1 MGRGNCCVFGSHE
14 GLYFIDND
22 DFHVYRRI
30 DASSED
36 CPESRLVRNLD
47 YGELT
52 GGMWIY
58 DELATE
64 LEETDIV
71 KCFTEDFLRMFPSF
85 NRVCPERWI
94 SSSQRAILESRLFY
108 ICLEDNVWSLAVELI
123 QKEAPWGANYDAL
136 QARHCQRYLKGM
148 EKCLLN
154 RLPSIGLYKGAWTS
168 GTLRREDLSA

>member
-22 DFHVYRRI
+22 DFHVYRI
-30 DASSED
+30 IGASSED
-36 CPESRLVRNLD
+36 CPESRLVRDLD

-64 LEETDIV
+64 LEEADIV

-85 NRVCPERWI
+85 NRICPERWTRW
-94 SSSQRAILESRLFY
+94 SWSR
-108 ICLEDNVWSLAVELI
+108 
-123 QKEAPWGANYDAL
+123 K
-136 QARHCQRYLKGM
+136 
-148 EKCLLN
+148 
-154 RLPSIGLYKGAWTS
+154 
-168 GTLRREDLSA
+168 